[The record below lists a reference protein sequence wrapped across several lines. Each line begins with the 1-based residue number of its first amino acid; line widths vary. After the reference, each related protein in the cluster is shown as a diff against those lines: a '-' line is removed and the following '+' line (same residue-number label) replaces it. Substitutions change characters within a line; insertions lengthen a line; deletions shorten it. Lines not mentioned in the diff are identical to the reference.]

1 MHSPMNRA
9 RPFALLLAASA
20 ALALPSSAVAGA
32 DFASLPQDVQRV
44 ERAVLELHD
53 AKQDVAAKKAA
64 ERRAA
69 ERALKRC
76 KSKGPGW
83 DRIRAVK
90 DRSQRGVYVRGAKTL
105 WGDLH
110 EAALDG
116 AALKAYTPAF
126 DHFLK
131 RFDQPLDDAVLQGG
145 IDSLRGRL
153 DYEAAATSFAS
164 CKTFEQLTKPIKQ
177 FKPGVSA
184 DYLAG
189 NLFQK
194 MSRYVTE
201 QRKAAARKH
210 WPSSQERALDAART
224 RLAEL
229 GGDEGR
235 ATYFRYAYS
244 LNG

>member
-1 MHSPMNRA
+1 MLASMNRA
-9 RPFALLLAASA
+9 RPLALALVAGA
-20 ALALPSSAVAGA
+20 ALALPASALAGA
-32 DFASLPQDVQRV
+32 DFASLPPDVQRV

-53 AKQDVAAKKAA
+53 AKQDAASKKAA

-76 KSKGPGW
+76 KSEGPGW
-83 DRIRAVK
+83 ERIRAVQ
-90 DRSQRGVYVRGAKTL
+90 DPSQRSVYVRGARAL

-126 DHFLK
+126 DRFLK
-131 RFDQPLDDAVLQGG
+131 RFDQPLADGVLQGG
-145 IDSLRGRL
+145 IGSLRGRL
-153 DYEAAATSFAS
+153 AYEAAAAEFAS
-164 CKTFEQLTKPIKQ
+164 CKTFEKLTAPIKQ

-184 DYLAG
+184 DYQAG
-189 NLFQK
+189 GVFQK
-194 MSRYVTE
+194 LSRYVAT
-201 QRKAAARKH
+201 QQKDAARKH
-210 WPSSQERALDAART
+210 WPSAQERALDAARA

-229 GGDEGR
+229 GGDVGR